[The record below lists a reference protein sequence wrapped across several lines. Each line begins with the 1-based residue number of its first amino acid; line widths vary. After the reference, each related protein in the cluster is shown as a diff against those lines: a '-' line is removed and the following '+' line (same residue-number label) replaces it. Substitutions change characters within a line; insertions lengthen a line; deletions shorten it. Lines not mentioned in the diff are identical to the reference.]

1 MGEKRMSKVLVISDR
16 RSTSLTKALSMA
28 WKSLFIEFH
37 QTRPVGPGLHLGQLS
52 IRGSSVLEQESM
64 GVNMKIDLKL

>member
-52 IRGSSVLEQESM
+52 IRGS
-64 GVNMKIDLKL
+64 